1 VRFSGAGGW
10 VARPVSLHRF
20 ISSDDACARHGM
32 QKFASPNAFTT
43 GADFKAYLRETFD
56 ALYSEGAA
64 GSPKMM
70 SVGLHCRLAG
80 RPGRAAALAEFVDY
94 VQALPN
100 VWLCTRQQIAEHWLA
115 KFPPQPSP

>member
-1 VRFSGAGGW
+1 MRFSGAGGW

-20 ISSDDACARHGM
+20 ISSDDACARHGT

-80 RPGRAAALAEFVDY
+80 RPGRAAALAETRSEAAVDLATVAAVAGSFKR
-94 VQALPN
+94 VQYTDWSFTYL
-100 VWLCTRQQIAEHWLA
+100 
-115 KFPPQPSP
+115 